1 MTCAYVFPGEG
12 SQHRG
17 MGHGLFDKYPD
28 LVEHANECL
37 GYSIQELCLQDPQG
51 LLNAMEFAQPALYV
65 VNVLSY
71 VDKVGRARQMPEF
84 VAGQGVGEY
93 CALFAAGA
101 FDFETGLTLVHRRGA
116 LMSRAPR
123 GGMAAV
129 TNLSPACVE
138 HILGGLPFRNIDIA
152 HLNSRMQCTL
162 SGPDEEIF
170 APPVRDAFAA
180 VGAGFAPLNVTAA
193 LHSRC
198 MADVEREFADHLSQ
212 LEVRDLNIPVVAN
225 YTARPY
231 PAGNYVH
238 YLALQISNPVR
249 WYESMSW
256 LIGRGCWELHEIG
269 PGHAL
274 KALNV
279 SILRDPLKEGE
290 ELTQGAACGSA
301 AEKGSD
307 GQIGSDT
314 GAAANRDVAKPLPL
328 PPARRN
334 QARDPLPRQV
344 RRSRPRTAGESS
356 R

>member
-1 MTCAYVFPGEG
+1 VTCAYVFPGEG

-17 MGHGLFDKYPD
+17 MGQGLFDQYPD
-28 LVEHANECL
+28 LVEHADECL
-37 GYSIQELCLQDPQG
+37 GYSIRELCLHDPQG
-51 LLNAMEFAQPALYV
+51 LLSSMEFAQPALYV
-65 VNVLSY
+65 VNVLSH
-71 VDKVGRARQMPEF
+71 VDRVGRAGRIPEF
-84 VAGQGVGEY
+84 VAGHGVGEY

-101 FDFETGLTLVHRRGA
+101 FDFETGLTLVQRRGT

-129 TNLSPACVE
+129 TNLSPSCVE
-138 HILGGLPFRNIDIA
+138 HILGGLPYRNVDIA

-162 SGPDEEIF
+162 SGPDAEIF
-170 APPVRDAFAA
+170 APPLRDAFAA
-180 VGAGFAPLNVTAA
+180 KGAGFTPLNVTTA

-198 MADVEREFADHLSQ
+198 MADVEREFADHLSR
-212 LEVRDLNIPVVAN
+212 LEVRELNIPVVAN

-269 PGHAL
+269 PGRAL
-274 KALNV
+274 TALSE

-290 ELTQGAACGSA
+290 EPVQDAACGVA
-301 AEKGSD
+301 VEKGPD
-307 GQIGSDT
+307 LQTGSDA
-314 GAAANRDVAKPLPL
+314 GSAANRDVATPLPL
-328 PPARRN
+328 PSPRRN
-334 QARDPLPRQV
+334 QAREPLPRQI